1 VDADSTL
8 IQFALICTLY
18 YLIYKIYNIIG
29 MKIDCPERRIVDQ
42 ARANSTEAVVV
53 GFKCAVE
60 MDEGLENGEDLGVV
74 QEESFCVFFKHNDPR
89 NCNI

>member
-1 VDADSTL
+1 
-8 IQFALICTLY
+8 
-18 YLIYKIYNIIG
+18 
-29 MKIDCPERRIVDQ
+29 MKIDCPGRRIVDQ
-42 ARANSTEAVVV
+42 ARASSTEAVVV

-74 QEESFCVFFKHNDPR
+74 QEEFFFFCVFFKHNDPR